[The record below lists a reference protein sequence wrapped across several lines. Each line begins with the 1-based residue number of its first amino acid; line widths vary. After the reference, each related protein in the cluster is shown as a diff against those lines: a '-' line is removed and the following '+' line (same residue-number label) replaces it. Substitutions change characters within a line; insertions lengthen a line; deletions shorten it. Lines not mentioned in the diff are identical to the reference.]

1 MRSFKV
7 RPAAIEDL
15 DDCIWFDR
23 QESLEP
29 ARDDRHRLMV
39 ESRIFTGDILLACD
53 DDNKP
58 IGYLRIDHLWPMM
71 MPTLGWVYVKPDWR
85 ESGVMAG
92 LYQSILDLLLE
103 RGHRKFMMSTQST
116 RSNVMELFRSMGMRE
131 CGRLNV
137 HGEGNTISEVF
148 YLCEI

>member
-7 RPAAIEDL
+7 RPASIDDL
-15 DDCIWFDR
+15 EECVWFDR
-23 QESLEP
+23 QEAMTP
-29 ARDDRHRLMV
+29 AQDDRHRHMI

-53 DDNKP
+53 GEGV
-58 IGYLRIDHLWPMM
+58 IVGYIRMDHLWPMM
-71 MPTLGWVYVKPDWR
+71 LPTLGWVYVKPEWR
-85 ESGVMAG
+85 EVGIMAG
-92 LYQSILDLLLE
+92 LYQSMLDMMLE
-103 RGHRKFMMSTQST
+103 RGHRKFMMSTQSN

-137 HGEGNTISEVF
+137 HGAGNNVSEVF